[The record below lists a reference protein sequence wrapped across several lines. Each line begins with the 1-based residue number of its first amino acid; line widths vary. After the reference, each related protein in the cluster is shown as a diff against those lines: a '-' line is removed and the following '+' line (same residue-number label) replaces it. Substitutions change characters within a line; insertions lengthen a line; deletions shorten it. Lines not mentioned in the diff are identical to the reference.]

1 MASIQKANASFQQVV
16 QVGNKLVA
24 AYHELMNMQA

>member
-1 MASIQKANASFQQVV
+1 MASIQQANASFQQVV

-24 AYHELMNMQA
+24 AYHELMNM